1 MFSFTKKTDLY
12 EFSSAELHEA
22 LAGKRVVLVD
32 VREQG
37 EHAAARIEGA
47 VNLPLSCFNPAA
59 LPEGAVV
66 LHCGIG
72 KRSRAAAD
80 LCAKAGVPLAG
91 HLAGGLSAWSA
102 AGLPVTQG

>member
-1 MFSFTKKTDLY
+1 MFSFTKKADLY
-12 EFSSAELHEA
+12 EFSPAGLHEA
-22 LAGKRVVLVD
+22 LAAKRVILVD
-32 VREQG
+32 VREPD

-47 VNLPLSCFNPAA
+47 LNLPLSGFNPAA
-59 LPEGAVV
+59 LPKGAVV

-102 AGLPVTQG
+102 AGLPIRQG